1 MQPGYWFPPLLALF
15 LVFLVKVQCS
25 IRQLKVEEFQIK
37 LDQKLAFSTPSA
49 QSTNPIKKEGRVL
62 YPIGYGADPTGEE
75 DSNSAIMEAI
85 GDALKLHKNGAELLP
100 GIKDLG
106 GLIVD
111 LQGGDFKISTPIVF
125 PSGVGNLVVQ
135 GGTLRASDTFPG
147 NRHLIELE
155 DDSKDKPGGIHYEDV
170 TFRDILF
177 DSSFRGGGVM
187 VVDSARIRVTNCFF
201 LHFTTQGIL
210 VRRGHE
216 SFISNTFLGQHPT
229 VGGSS
234 EEKGFSGTAVDLDS
248 TDNAVTDVVIFS
260 AAIGVVLR
268 GQSNMITGVHC
279 YNKAST
285 FGGVGILVKAAQ
297 NRIDDCYLDYNS
309 IVIEDPQWVHI
320 TNGYFLGDANV
331 VLKSVSGRVSGLNIV
346 NNIFIGDPNRMVP
359 TVHIDGA
366 FKDVN
371 QVVIDHNSVNGMRLK
386 STTGRMTVAG
396 NGTRWVADFSPLL
409 VFPNRINHFHY
420 SFYRKGGGVGE
431 FPVHAVTNISRNMVV
446 VESEKA
452 VQALVS
458 VLVDQNNMLGDE
470 NVVAI

>member
-1 MQPGYWFPPLLALF
+1 
-15 LVFLVKVQCS
+15 
-25 IRQLKVEEFQIK
+25 
-37 LDQKLAFSTPSA
+37 
-49 QSTNPIKKEGRVL
+49 
-62 YPIGYGADPTGEE
+62 
-75 DSNSAIMEAI
+75 
-85 GDALKLHKNGAELLP
+85 
-100 GIKDLG
+100 
-106 GLIVD
+106 
-111 LQGGDFKISTPIVF
+111 
-125 PSGVGNLVVQ
+125 
-135 GGTLRASDTFPG
+135 
-147 NRHLIELE
+147 
-155 DDSKDKPGGIHYEDV
+155 
-170 TFRDILF
+170 
-177 DSSFRGGGVM
+177 M

-234 EEKGFSGTAVDLDS
+234 DEKGFSGTAVDLDS

-260 AAIGVVLR
+260 AAIGIVLR

-297 NRIDDCYLDYNS
+297 NRIDNCYLDYNS

-409 VFPNRINHFHY
+409 VFPNRIIHFHY
-420 SFYRKGGGVGE
+420 SFYSQGGGGVCE

-446 VESEKA
+446 VESQKA

-470 NVVAI
+470 NVVS